1 MPSANGVGEAA
12 GGIAQLINTPFSIF
26 GGFQANNQMADLIRA
41 RNDAA
46 ALTRDQIM
54 GNSMPLGSPWNLF
67 ASAYTPYNDIS
78 GGMSAGGFIP
88 DFWRQFVTGQQGQ
101 LGDYQHYNLPNYGN
115 INYGNSFFDNQY
127 MPQVGGMSSRMDYN
141 QDQAYNNYAAHG
153 ATPNSQSLFD
163 TTMSYLNGNNPY
175 MQNQFDVGNYMLSTG
190 GSNPNNNSM
199 LNQGSQGVERGGYNS
214 YIDQL
219 FNRGGQAA
227 GQGQVG
233 LNQGMG
239 QGMSLMNSPFS
250 SQAQGLMNYGMSG
263 LDRFSNNMNPESF
276 LGARGSAALDSLGS
290 SPYIPQTF
298 ANAQN
303 YMNQA
308 TRNGGYTPQDSY
320 MFDNSAGRGFQNMDR
335 ANMNAEQDRG
345 AVYNNLVQRDELPS
359 WFSDLQNQ
367 MMGPQGLGGM
377 GGGMGV
383 VSGGGSAGGASA
395 VGVSRNLG
403 TMDPKVQQL
412 LDKGQ
417 ELFNKDPLI
426 SMSDRIGIARNRA
439 LADAKGGF
447 GNAMERA
454 VQLGGAGPRVAGGG
468 AANQALF
475 ENEDQALANISKAT
489 GDAMTDQQGLQLQRS
504 MQGSD
509 MAKAMQAI
517 EQQRQQM
524 MMGANIA
531 DANNGTQASIANG
544 GFAESGANRAMQ
556 ASMATAQ
563 NQIALAQMRAGML
576 NNIMNNATGLRGQN
590 MDSNSRS
597 LNTLTDMQNSGNQR
611 LGMLFDSANQ
621 AGNRANQRF
630 GMGASAF
637 NPMDA
642 SSQNDINRWTSMI
655 NPLVAGQGTAT
666 NRAALF
672 SQMPGQGLSAGLNS
686 QDSRIGTGANLFGNS
701 ATSLFSGGMTGMNNA
716 NNTASQNLGTYGNIF
731 QQGDNSQ
738 LNRMRFGGD
747 LINNGMNQSQGF
759 LGAGNTNVANTNS
772 YGIGNGQLSN
782 SFANT
787 QGSLWN
793 NAGQLHQGYGGQN
806 LQGQQLNQNGYNN
819 YFQNQTNSFA
829 PFQFGAGMANGN
841 YQNIQNQMMQYMMGA
856 QNLWSPYMGMMGL
869 QSPVRNNFG
878 G

>member
-1 MPSANGVGEAA
+1 MASPLNIFSTLFGLGGSTI
-12 GGIAQLINTPFSIF
+12 GGIQSQQRY
-26 GGFQANNQMADLIRA
+26 GDLLRA

-46 ALTRDQIM
+46 ALVGNQIQ

-67 ASAYTPYNDIS
+67 SSAYTPYNDIA
-78 GGMSAGGFIP
+78 GGMSANSFIP
-88 DFWRQFVTGQQGQ
+88 DFYRQFVQQQQQQ

-115 INYGNSFFDNQY
+115 VNYGNSFFDNQY

-153 ATPNSQSLFD
+153 TTPNSQGLYD

-190 GSNPNNNSM
+190 GSNPNNNAM
-199 LNQGSQGVERGGYNS
+199 INQGSQGVERGGYNNQ
-214 YIDQL
+214 INQL
-219 FNRGGQAA
+219 FGMGSQAGGM
-227 GQGQVG
+227 GMGG
-233 LNQGMG
+233 LG
-239 QGMSLMNSPFS
+239 QGMSQGLGLMNSPFS
-250 SQAQGLMNYGMSG
+250 SQAQGLMNYGMNG
-263 LDRFSNNMNPESF
+263 LNQFSNNTNPEQF
-276 LGARGSAALDSLGS
+276 LGPRGSAALDSLGS
-290 SPYIPQTF
+290 SPYIQQTMG
-298 ANAQN
+298 NAQN

-308 TRNGGYTPQDSY
+308 TQNGGYTPQDSY
-320 MFDNSAGRGFQNMDR
+320 MFDNSAGRGFQNMDQ
-335 ANMNAEQDRG
+335 ANMNAQQDRG

-359 WFSDLQNQ
+359 WFADLQNQ

-439 LADAKGGF
+439 TADAKGMF

-468 AANQALF
+468 ASNQALF
-475 ENEDQALANISKAT
+475 ENEDAALANISNAT
-489 GDAMTDQQGLQLQRS
+489 GQAMTDQQGLQLQRS

-509 MAKAMQAI
+509 MAKAMQQI

-556 ASMATAQ
+556 ASAQTAQ
-563 NQIALAQMRAGML
+563 NQIALAQMRAQML
-576 NNIMNNATGLRGQN
+576 SGIMNNATGLRGQN

-630 GMGASAF
+630 SQGAAAF
-637 NPMDA
+637 QPMDA

-672 SQMPGQGLSAGLNS
+672 SGMPGQGLQSGLNS

-701 ATSLFSGGMTGMNNA
+701 ANSLFSGGMSGMNNA
-716 NNTASQNLGTYGNIF
+716 NNSASQNLGTYGNIF

-738 LNRMRFGGD
+738 QGRMGIGAG
-747 LINNGMNQSQGF
+747 LINQGMNQSQGF
-759 LGAGNTNVANTNS
+759 LNAGNNNIANTNS
-772 YGIGNGQLSN
+772 YGLGSGQLSN
-782 SFANT
+782 SLANT
-787 QGSLWN
+787 QNSIWN
-793 NAGQLHQGYGGQN
+793 GAGQLQQGYGGQN

-819 YFQNQTNSFA
+819 YFQNLTNSYS
-829 PFQFGAGMANGN
+829 PFQQGATMANGN

-856 QNLWSPYMGMMGL
+856 QNLWSPYMNMMGL
-869 QSPVRNNFG
+869 GQNPTNNFSSLMG
-878 G
+878 GGR